1 MQLIHDA
8 IASDRPRNHNDTKYL
23 WKMLLRVH
31 YRTKRGNEVHSI
43 ALSKLGYLNDGSC
56 AGVVPH
62 AIDMLVCWYVGI
74 GLLVCWYWYGGMLV
88 SCNYLVEH
96 RREFVIS
103 LFVVCCL
110 LLLLI
115 RPEMKEYSTGVHDVA
130 KLTQPSSTLLMTGT
144 TSYPLFWYLLWI
156 WWWCNLLM

>member
-1 MQLIHDA
+1 MSDRLQFTVCSLQFTAVLYHTVQVWYSAGTYVKSLSMQLIHDA
-8 IASDRPRNHNDTKYL
+8 IASGRPRNHNDTKYL

-74 GLLVCWYWYGGMLV
+74 GLLVLVCWYVGIDM
-88 SCNYLVEH
+88 
-96 RREFVIS
+96 
-103 LFVVCCL
+103 VVC
-110 LLLLI
+110 
-115 RPEMKEYSTGVHDVA
+115 
-130 KLTQPSSTLLMTGT
+130 
-144 TSYPLFWYLLWI
+144 WYHVI
-156 WWWCNLLM
+156 I